1 MLIILPVIAVLL
13 TSCSKENELKESV
26 FIYDPENFDLPEYSE
41 WGYNTF
47 GAYYDREIFVSNDEA
62 VPAKITVSDTS
73 LSFLLEGEKRTDD
86 YNSYYNNSNMLLTF
100 TLPGSLPEQFAD
112 LAMFNDSIIDL
123 ADAACQVFVTIDTM
137 KYEADILEGEL
148 NFKRVQILQVDK
160 MLVEAILSGY
170 FDFKAIING
179 KPITVSDGRFD
190 VGIGRDNFYEN

>member
-1 MLIILPVIAVLL
+1 MKTYMLIILPVIAVLL

-100 TLPGSLPEQFAD
+100 TLPGSLP
-112 LAMFNDSIIDL
+112 DSL
-123 ADAACQVFVTIDTM
+123 
-137 KYEADILEGEL
+137 
-148 NFKRVQILQVDK
+148 QISPCLMIQSLIWR
-160 MLVEAILSGY
+160 MLPA
-170 FDFKAIING
+170 
-179 KPITVSDGRFD
+179 RFSSQL
-190 VGIGRDNFYEN
+190 IP